1 MEIHKIKIEIDNF
14 SFDEIVNFQQH
25 IQQANRSG
33 GRKSSI
39 DKSGIGVAVMNW
51 DDNCFLDDVS
61 DMSDVLCN
69 IHELWEEGFK
79 EIVDIVGGDYMAWG
93 LIMDKYL
100 TIGDVLPVLK
110 DGASFCKRFT
120 PETENV
126 FRGIN
131 ITVV

>member
-51 DDNCFLDDVS
+51 D
-61 DMSDVLCN
+61 
-69 IHELWEEGFK
+69 
-79 EIVDIVGGDYMAWG
+79 
-93 LIMDKYL
+93 
-100 TIGDVLPVLK
+100 
-110 DGASFCKRFT
+110 
-120 PETENV
+120 
-126 FRGIN
+126 GIA
-131 ITVV
+131 